1 MSAFNWLLDFVPVL
15 SVVVGW
21 VRKLFNVKV
30 IAFLAL
36 KAVLFFLCYKYFPY
50 LFGKF
55 YQWIADLG
63 ASSSTGIDLSYLNS
77 LIKPQF
83 TGLLGWLFVTS
94 KLDVCFR
101 ILIAGATVRL
111 GLKRLPFM
119 PG

>member
-36 KAVLFFLCYKYFPY
+36 KAVLFFLCYKFLPFF
-50 LFGKF
+50 FGRA

-63 ASSSTGIDLSYLNS
+63 ASSSTIDLSFLNS
-77 LIKPQF
+77 LVKPQF
-83 TGLLGWLFVTS
+83 TGLLGWLFVTL
-94 KLDVCFR
+94 KLETCFR